1 MSLQRPLP
9 QPGSTLAGPLAGLL
23 FNLFDVLFWFSSPP
37 SNCRGD
43 PALHLAPLARNE
55 GALAL
60 VKLPASSLAA
70 LMGERELGTA
80 SGLGSPLLFFFL
92 IQFGIR
98 KLWILANG
106 LVSFIPLIPD
116 LVPCS
121 P

>member
-1 MSLQRPLP
+1 M
-9 QPGSTLAGPLAGLL
+9 
-23 FNLFDVLFWFSSPP
+23 
-37 SNCRGD
+37 
-43 PALHLAPLARNE
+43 
-55 GALAL
+55 AL

-80 SGLGSPLLFFFL
+80 CGLGPLSFFFFL

-98 KLWILANG
+98 KLDSGKWSVPFIL
-106 LVSFIPLIPD
+106 LLPD